1 MTKPS
6 DTRNAISD
14 HGEEYLLPEEEQ
26 LLLRIARDTLEAS
39 VCRDESI
46 DLNDYP
52 LTEALKEKHG
62 AFVTLRNQ
70 GELRGCIGYIA
81 NHEPLA
87 EAVRDNTINAAKRD
101 NRFPSITPDE
111 VDEITIE
118 ISALTPGESPET
130 PFKRVTDISEI
141 TIGRDGLYI
150 EQPPQRG
157 GILLPQVATEQ
168 GWDVPQFLS
177 AVCLKAGYPDGA
189 WNEPETLLYRFSAQV
204 FSEKERC

>member
-6 DTRNAISD
+6 DTPNAAS
-14 HGEEYLLPEEEQ
+14 ESSEKYLIPEEER
-26 LLLRIARDTLEAS
+26 LLLRIARDTLEAC
-39 VCRDESI
+39 VCRDEST

-52 LTEALKEKHG
+52 LTETLKEKHG
-62 AFVTLRNQ
+62 VFVTLRNK
-70 GELRGCIGYIA
+70 GELRGCIGYIG

-87 EAVRDNTINAAKRD
+87 QAVRDNTINAAQRD
-101 NRFPSITPDE
+101 NRFPPVTLDE
-111 VDEITIE
+111 VDEIAIE

-130 PFKRVTDISEI
+130 PFKKVTDIREI

-150 EQPPQRG
+150 EQPPCRG
-157 GILLPQVATEQ
+157 GVLLPQVATEQ

-189 WNEPETLLYRFSAQV
+189 WKEPGTLLYRFSAQV
-204 FSEKERC
+204 FSEKER